1 MHFAIEPTNDPG
13 TVIIH
18 IGKGLDFRNAAEFKK
33 ACQEQVQ
40 AAVSNF
46 ILDFSEAR
54 LLDSVGLGAIF
65 SLYRNVTS
73 TSGQVVF
80 ASVSAPVQ
88 VMVQVTKIYRVF
100 PQCQTVALACEALRV
115 PKGS

>member
-1 MHFAIEPTNDPG
+1 MNFAIEPTNDPG

-18 IGKGLDFRNAAEFKK
+18 VGAGLDFRNADEFKK
-33 ACQEQVQ
+33 VCQEQVQ
-40 AAVSNF
+40 AEVRNF
-46 ILDFSEAR
+46 ILDFFEAR

-65 SLYRNVTS
+65 SLYRNVTP

-80 ASVSAPVQ
+80 AAVSAPVQ

-100 PQCQTVALACEALRV
+100 PQYQTVALACKALRV
-115 PKGS
+115 SK